1 MNGAIKLSFE
11 VAEFNHKSKKKS
23 KPDSKG
29 NKVQRER
36 SLVKIYGNKNN

>member
-23 KPDSKG
+23 KTDSKG
-29 NKVQRER
+29 NKVLCES